1 MTVLFRQVEKEPL
14 RFHRGACLKERLHQ
28 IRPQRSESLE
38 EKIGVLIFGI
48 GGREMLD
55 KFERSTLRG
64 DAAMRVVLAQ
74 LNQARQLAIGQRRY
88 IRVVFDL
95 SANQVSTVRE
105 DTPVVTTT
113 LATVPF
119 EGGAT
124 FSLISGVPDTPDAF
138 GMSGPTSFNST
149 NGTFASATNT
159 TTVAKFAPDGT
170 LVDWNGF
177 MTNGTVF
184 TSVASKATSARAVTV
199 LGSTGRVRGYR
210 WDGHQWNKV

>member
-1 MTVLFRQVEKEPL
+1 MHRFTRPRSRAGDAGFSLIEMMLVVAIIAVLGGMGTF
-14 RFHRGACLKERLHQ
+14 Q
-28 IRPQRSESLE
+28 ILA
-38 EKIGVLIFGI
+38 
-48 GGREMLD
+48 
-55 KFERSTLRG
+55 ERSTLRG

-105 DTPVVTTT
+105 DTPVATTT

-124 FSLISGVPDTPDAF
+124 FSLINGVPDTPDAF